1 MDVIQQIK
9 AIDTD
14 LFIFLNSKHNAFFDV
29 LMYWASHK
37 FFWIPLYLF
46 FLYLVYKQIGKR
58 VWTVLIAVVLLIILS
73 DQLSVHLFKNVFMRL
88 RPCHEPL
95 LQSSIHLLNNHCG
108 GSFGFV
114 SSHAANTFALAS
126 FLILFFENKTRY
138 FTFFLIAWAC
148 FVSYSRV
155 YSGVHYPGDV
165 IVGGVLGGGIGIV
178 VYKWY
183 VFFMNKC
190 SKDTF
195 SKQN

>member
-1 MDVIQQIK
+1 MDVLQQIK

-29 LMYWASHK
+29 VMYWASHK
-37 FFWIPLYLF
+37 LFWIPLYLF
-46 FLYLVYKQIGKR
+46 FLYLVYKQIGKQF
-58 VWTVLIAVVLLIILS
+58 WTVLIAVVLLIVLS
-73 DQLSVHLFKNVFMRL
+73 DQLSVHAFKNVFMRL

-95 LQSSIHLLNNHCG
+95 LQSGIHLLNNHCG

-126 FLILFFENKTRY
+126 FLSLFFNNKIRY
-138 FTFFLIAWAC
+138 FTLFLIIWAC

-165 IVGGVLGGGIGIV
+165 LVGGVLGSAIGIV
-178 VYKWY
+178 VYKLY
-183 VFFMNKC
+183 LLVNNKLF
-190 SKDTF
+190 KA
-195 SKQN
+195 Q

>member
-1 MDVIQQIK
+1 LDVLQQIK

-29 LMYWASHK
+29 VMYWASHK

-46 FLYLVYKQIGKR
+46 FLYLVYKQIGKQF
-58 VWTVLIAVVLLIILS
+58 WTVLIAVVLLIVVS
-73 DQLSVHLFKNVFMRL
+73 DQLSVHAFKNVFMRL

-95 LQSSIHLLNNHCG
+95 LQSGIHLLNNHCG

-126 FLILFFENKTRY
+126 FLSLFFNNKIRY
-138 FTFFLIAWAC
+138 FTLFLIIWAC

-165 IVGGVLGGGIGIV
+165 LVGGVLGSAIGIV
-178 VYKWY
+178 VYKLY
-183 VFFMNKC
+183 VFYTNKFQ
-190 SKDTF
+190 K
-195 SKQN
+195 NNL